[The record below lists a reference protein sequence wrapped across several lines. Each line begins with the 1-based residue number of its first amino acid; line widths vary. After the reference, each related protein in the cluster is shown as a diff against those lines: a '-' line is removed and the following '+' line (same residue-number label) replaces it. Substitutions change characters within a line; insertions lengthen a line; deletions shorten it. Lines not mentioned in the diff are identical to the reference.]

1 MALGHSPI
9 SFPTGKATNS
19 PKRKYSK
26 GIASMP
32 NRSDMEASACQF
44 DSMLNMLRVVSAQT
58 REALEAFRKSGASA
72 ITGFDRGDV
81 AGLESLLSDVE
92 AEVLSLRPKL
102 TRYAEQPRKAV

>member
-1 MALGHSPI
+1 MAFSHSPI
-9 SFPTGKATNS
+9 PFPSGKATNS

-32 NRSDMEASACQF
+32 NRSDMEASARDF
-44 DSMLNMLRVVSAQT
+44 DCLLNMLRVVSDQT
-58 REALEAFRKSGASA
+58 RESLETFSKSGAGV
-72 ITGFDRGDV
+72 ITGFHRGDV
-81 AGLESLLSDVE
+81 AGLEALLSEVE